1 MDVVFKAFT
10 VHCVVKKVNVW
21 GRETV
26 SSGFDFEPT
35 MKVID
40 RRRAGILHVLNC
52 ALMAD

>member
-1 MDVVFKAFT
+1 MPATTTTIRKEKSKRTGGVV
-10 VHCVVKKVNVW
+10 V
-21 GRETV
+21 
-26 SSGFDFEPT
+26 GFDFEAT